1 MPSSEPEDYPFDV
14 AISFAGEDRLVAI
27 QLVELLQ
34 GRGVKVFYDLNE
46 QANMWGK
53 NLVEH
58 LPDVYENKARYCL
71 MLISKHYPDKPWTR
85 LERRSAQARAIR
97 QPEEYILPVRLDNT
111 EIPGLLSTIAYLDL
125 RRNSVKEIADQVVIK
140 LGRQAPRA
148 QAATGENPFLE
159 APKFNIPMPK
169 VSRSYTQLNKH
180 RFAESAFEVMKLYF
194 QQALLQLKTQYPE
207 IETDM
212 KEFNPFKFVARIYF
226 QGTLQCTCKI
236 WLGNISSDQS
246 IYYSEEVHMDIS
258 NDNSYNDF
266 LSVDQTDS
274 GLGLRISGFAIGM
287 GAIKPQKEVVSPEEA
302 AEYLWRRFTFRLKI
316 V

>member
-1 MPSSEPEDYPFDV
+1 MESLEPGDYPFDI

-27 QLVELLQ
+27 RLVELLKVK
-34 GRGVKVFYDLNE
+34 GVKVFYDLNE

-53 NLVEH
+53 NLDEH
-58 LPDVYENKARYCL
+58 LSDVYENKARYCL

-85 LERRSAQARAIR
+85 VERRSAQARAIR
-97 QPEEYILPVRLDNT
+97 QPEEYILPVRLDDT

-125 RRNSVKEIADQVVIK
+125 RRHSVEEIADKVVIK
-140 LGRQAPRA
+140 LGQQTKQA
-148 QAATGENPFLE
+148 QDKTSENPFLK
-159 APKFNIPMPK
+159 APNFNIPMPQIP
-169 VSRSYTQLNKH
+169 RSYTQLDKH
-180 RFAESAFEVMKLYF
+180 RFVESAFEVMKAYF
-194 QQALLQLKTQYPE
+194 HQALFLLKRQYPE
-207 IETDM
+207 VEADM
-212 KEFNPFKFVARIYF
+212 KEINPVKFVARIYV

-246 IYYSEEVHMDIS
+246 IYYSEDMRMDIS

-274 GLGLRISGFAIGM
+274 GLGLKISGFAIGM

-302 AEYLWRRFTFRLKI
+302 AEYLWRRFTFRLKN